1 MKNKIDYTLYLC
13 TDRELMSCET
23 IEESVEEAVR
33 GGATVVQ
40 LREKDCSS
48 REFYELALR
57 VKRITDKYGVP
68 LIINDRAD
76 IAFAA
81 DCAGVHVG
89 QSDLPC
95 KELRKLMGDKL
106 IGVSAATREEALQ
119 AVKDGADYLGVGA
132 MFPTGTKTDARHVTK
147 EQLAEI
153 RAVVDI
159 PIVIIGGVNKNTL
172 GGFKNMGIDGIAVIS
187 AIVAQ
192 PDIKAAAE
200 EIKKLWTENNIAR

>member
-1 MKNKIDYTLYLC
+1 MNKIDYTLYLC

-23 IEESVEEAVR
+23 IEQSVEEAVK
-33 GGATVVQ
+33 GGVTLVQ
-40 LREKDCSS
+40 LREKDLSS
-48 REFYELALR
+48 RDFYELAVR
-57 VKRITDKYGVP
+57 VKKITDKYNVP

-76 IAFAA
+76 IALAA

-95 KELRKLMGDKL
+95 RELRRIMGDKL
-106 IGVSAATREEALQ
+106 IGVSAATKEEAVQ

-132 MFPTGTKTDARHVTK
+132 MFPTNTKTDARHVTK

-153 RAVVDI
+153 RAAADI

-172 GGFKNMGIDGIAVIS
+172 GGFKGMGIDGIAVIS
-187 AIVAQ
+187 AVVAQ

-200 EIKKLWTENNIAR
+200 ELKRLWTK

>member
-1 MKNKIDYTLYLC
+1 MNKIDYTLYLC

-23 IEESVEEAVR
+23 IEQSVEEAVK
-33 GGATVVQ
+33 GGATLVQ
-40 LREKDCSS
+40 LREKDLSS
-48 REFYELALR
+48 RDFYELAVR
-57 VKRITDKYGVP
+57 VKKITDKYNVP

-76 IAFAA
+76 IALAA

-95 KELRKLMGDKL
+95 RELRKIMGDKL
-106 IGVSAATREEALQ
+106 IGVSAATKEEAVQ

-132 MFPTGTKTDARHVTK
+132 MFPTNTKTDARHVTK

-153 RAVVDI
+153 RGAADI

-172 GGFKNMGIDGIAVIS
+172 GGFKGMGIDGIAVIS
-187 AIVAQ
+187 AVVAQ

-200 EIKKLWTENNIAR
+200 ELKRLWTD

>member
-1 MKNKIDYTLYLC
+1 MNKIAYTLYLC

-23 IEESVEEAVR
+23 IEQSVEEAVK
-33 GGATVVQ
+33 GGVTLVQ
-40 LREKDCSS
+40 LREKDLSS
-48 REFYELALR
+48 RDFYELAVR
-57 VKRITDKYGVP
+57 VKKITDKYNVP

-76 IAFAA
+76 IALAA

-95 KELRKLMGDKL
+95 RELRRIMGDKL
-106 IGVSAATREEALQ
+106 IGVSAATKEEAVQ

-132 MFPTGTKTDARHVTK
+132 MFPTNTKTDARHVTK

-153 RAVVDI
+153 RAAADI

-172 GGFKNMGIDGIAVIS
+172 GGFKGMGIDGIAVIS
-187 AIVAQ
+187 AVVAQ

-200 EIKKLWTENNIAR
+200 ELKRLWTK

>member
-1 MKNKIDYTLYLC
+1 MMNKIDYTLYLC

-23 IEESVEEAVR
+23 IEQSVEEAVK
-33 GGATVVQ
+33 GGVTLVQ
-40 LREKDCSS
+40 LREKDLSS
-48 REFYELALR
+48 RDFYELAVR
-57 VKRITDKYGVP
+57 VKKITDKYNVP

-76 IAFAA
+76 IALAA

-95 KELRKLMGDKL
+95 RELRRIMGDKL
-106 IGVSAATREEALQ
+106 IGVSAATKEEAVQ

-132 MFPTGTKTDARHVTK
+132 MFPTNTKTDARHVTK

-153 RAVVDI
+153 RAAADI

-172 GGFKNMGIDGIAVIS
+172 GGFKGMGIDGIAVIS
-187 AIVAQ
+187 AVVAQ

-200 EIKKLWTENNIAR
+200 ELKRLWTK

>member
-1 MKNKIDYTLYLC
+1 MNKIDYTLYLC

-23 IEESVEEAVR
+23 IEQSVEEAVK
-33 GGATVVQ
+33 GGVTLVQ
-40 LREKDCSS
+40 LREKDLSS
-48 REFYELALR
+48 RDFYELAVR
-57 VKRITDKYGVP
+57 VKKITDKYNVP

-76 IAFAA
+76 IALDA

-95 KELRKLMGDKL
+95 RELRRIMGDKL
-106 IGVSAATREEALQ
+106 IGVSAATKEEAVQ

-132 MFPTGTKTDARHVTK
+132 MFPTNTKTDARHVTK

-153 RAVVDI
+153 RAAADI

-172 GGFKNMGIDGIAVIS
+172 GGFKGMGIDGIAVIS
-187 AIVAQ
+187 AVVAQ

-200 EIKKLWTENNIAR
+200 ELKRLWTK

>member
-1 MKNKIDYTLYLC
+1 MMNKIDYTLYLC

-23 IEESVEEAVR
+23 IEQSVEEAVK
-33 GGATVVQ
+33 GGVTLVQ
-40 LREKDCSS
+40 LREKDLSS
-48 REFYELALR
+48 RDFYELAVR
-57 VKRITDKYGVP
+57 VKKITDKYNVP

-76 IAFAA
+76 IALDA

-95 KELRKLMGDKL
+95 RELRRIMGDKL
-106 IGVSAATREEALQ
+106 IGVSAATKEEAVQ

-132 MFPTGTKTDARHVTK
+132 MFPTNTKTDARHVTK

-153 RAVVDI
+153 RAAADI

-172 GGFKNMGIDGIAVIS
+172 GGFKGMGIDGIAVIS
-187 AIVAQ
+187 AVVAQ

-200 EIKKLWTENNIAR
+200 ELKRLWTK

>member
-1 MKNKIDYTLYLC
+1 MMNKIDYTLYLC

-23 IEESVEEAVR
+23 IEQSVEEAVK
-33 GGATVVQ
+33 GGVTLVQ
-40 LREKDCSS
+40 LREKDLSS
-48 REFYELALR
+48 RDFYELAVR
-57 VKRITDKYGVP
+57 VKKITDKYNVP

-76 IAFAA
+76 IALAA

-95 KELRKLMGDKL
+95 RELRRIMGDKL
-106 IGVSAATREEALQ
+106 IGVSAATKEEAVQ

-132 MFPTGTKTDARHVTK
+132 MFPTNTKTDARHVTK

-153 RAVVDI
+153 RAAADI

-172 GGFKNMGIDGIAVIS
+172 GGFKGMGIDGIAVI
-187 AIVAQ
+187 AAVVAH

-200 EIKKLWTENNIAR
+200 ELKRLWTK

>member
-1 MKNKIDYTLYLC
+1 MNKIDYTLYLC

-23 IEESVEEAVR
+23 IEQSVEEAVK
-33 GGATVVQ
+33 GGATLVQ
-40 LREKDCSS
+40 LREKDLSS
-48 REFYELALR
+48 RDFYELAVR
-57 VKRITDKYGVP
+57 VKKITDKYNVP

-76 IAFAA
+76 IALAA

-95 KELRKLMGDKL
+95 RELRKIMGDKL
-106 IGVSAATREEALQ
+106 IGVSAATKEEAVQ

-132 MFPTGTKTDARHVTK
+132 MFPTNTKIDARHVTK

-153 RAVVDI
+153 RAAADI

-172 GGFKNMGIDGIAVIS
+172 GGFKGMGIDGIAVIS
-187 AIVAQ
+187 AVVAQ

-200 EIKKLWTENNIAR
+200 ELKRLWTK